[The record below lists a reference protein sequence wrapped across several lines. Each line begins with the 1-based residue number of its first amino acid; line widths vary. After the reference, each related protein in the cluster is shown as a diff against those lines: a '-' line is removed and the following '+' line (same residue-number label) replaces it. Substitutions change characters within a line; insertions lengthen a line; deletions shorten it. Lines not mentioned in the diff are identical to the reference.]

1 MNQNKRSRVNIGTL
15 SVLLSAFALMATG
28 CNSGPTSAVK
38 VAGGT
43 IDGQGDKALYP
54 ATVYVDLTGTDFDNQ
69 QATRRNVGTLVDVG
83 LPDSYALI
91 LSLADLFQS
100 QNNIAVL
107 PIMKTV
113 NITLYLSDGKSQIL
127 LPTLTMNK
135 DTGALEDGKNKYFMM
150 TVGVKAVKV
159 GEANGQTDA
168 AVNKLASLLFLES
181 PLNLFIPNTE
191 PVVVGTKSAPS
202 RNLRDSN
209 SSFVMIAIPKK
220 AFPALASMKV
230 PKILAAE
237 DRPEAAKL
245 KGTVVGF
252 GDIGFL
258 GNSAK
263 KDAFSLSD
271 ALPMTQQRN
280 YAAITAL
287 NQVPAKPTPLRA
299 LIGSSANVA
308 QQMWEVTG
316 SGLCGSKDGKSYD
329 TGAAIYID
337 GKFAGFGVRS
347 TTISSGYKGKL
358 DCNLGAPAD
367 DMATLVISPSQ
378 EQIATFVRRATTL
391 QP

>member
-1 MNQNKRSRVNIGTL
+1 M
-15 SVLLSAFALMATG
+15 
-28 CNSGPTSAVK
+28 
-38 VAGGT
+38 
-43 IDGQGDKALYP
+43 DGQGDKALYP
-54 ATVYVDLTGTDFDNQ
+54 ATVYVDLTGTDFDKQ

-83 LPDSYALI
+83 LRDSYALI

-127 LPTLTMNK
+127 LPTLTMNQN
-135 DTGALEDGKNKYFMM
+135 TGALEDGTNKYFMM

-159 GEANGQTDA
+159 GDANSQTDT
-168 AVNKLASLLFLES
+168 AVNNLASKLFLES
-181 PLNLFIPNTE
+181 PLNLFNANTQ
-191 PVVVGTKSAPS
+191 PVVVGSTPS
-202 RNLRDSN
+202 RPRNLRDSN
-209 SSFVMIAIPKK
+209 SSFVMISIPKK

-230 PKILAAE
+230 PEILAAE

-287 NQVPAKPTPLRA
+287 NQSPNQRTPLRA
-299 LIGSSANVA
+299 LIGDSTNVA

-337 GKFAGFGVRS
+337 KKFAGFGVRS

-367 DMATLVISPSQ
+367 DMAILVISPSRYEIQ
-378 EQIATFVRRATTL
+378 TFVSRAQTL